1 MSVDAKVQ
9 PTGPVERQARGLS
22 AAAIARIAAVLWV
35 LSIASVL
42 LVPREG
48 DLTAYGTW
56 RLSIA
61 VVLELAS
68 WAAIPLFSWLLVLVL
83 RRRTNP
89 WLVAAGIALV
99 ALAAEVPY
107 DLLYG
112 GSWWDMRQQNPAWAY
127 LFGVVIVTVLQYVR
141 SKPRGVRIVVVGAV
155 FLAAVLWCLLL
166 NVGSTMGLFA
176 TSVIVL
182 VMVLILA
189 SLWEHENTMM
199 LAAGGFGAA
208 AMLMPALGVVVLHF
222 RKPLADADWHLPSPK
237 WLAAYPLLLLV
248 IASIAP

>member
-1 MSVDAKVQ
+1 MSVDAKDLPKGQ
-9 PTGPVERQARGLS
+9 NESQLRGLS
-22 AAAIARIAAVLWV
+22 AVAIARIAAVLWS
-35 LSIASVL
+35 LSMVSVL
-42 LVPREG
+42 LVPRTG
-48 DLTAYGTW
+48 DLSAYGTW

-68 WAAIPLFSWLLVLVL
+68 WAAIPLFAWLLVLVL
-83 RRRTNP
+83 RRGANP
-89 WLVAAGIALV
+89 WLVAGVVTLV

-112 GSWWDMRQQNPAWAY
+112 GSWWSMRQQNPAWAF
-127 LFGVVIVTVLQYVR
+127 LFAVVIVVVLRYMKP
-141 SKPRGVRIVVVGAV
+141 KPRAMRVAVVGVV

-166 NVGSTMGLFA
+166 NVGSTLGLFA
-176 TSVIVL
+176 TSIIVL
-182 VMVLILA
+182 VMVLIIA

-222 RKPLADADWHLPSPK
+222 RKPLSDASWRLPSPM
-237 WLAAYPLLLLV
+237 WLAAYPVLLLV
-248 IASIAP
+248 MASIAP